1 MNIDN
6 IFDSCVDY
14 SLSEKSFKL
23 LEMISNLES
32 VKDFTNDAATD
43 QELDGMLEEMA
54 RDRALIP
61 MVHNLLHSCIAIPNN
76 KDIIPLGEF
85 I

>member
-32 VKDFTNDAATD
+32 VKDFTNDIATD
-43 QELDGMLEEMA
+43 KELDEMLEEMM
-54 RDRALIP
+54 RDRALVP
-61 MVHNLLHSCIAIPNN
+61 MVANLLNSCIA
-76 KDIIPLGEF
+76 F
-85 I
+85 